1 LEITAHFVIKQ
12 CEPIGNPE
20 DKDSTG
26 PRNFVHVDSLHN
38 SLCDVHAAGGFKA
51 VVAIEEC
58 LFGQKP
64 LDLRLLDDFLAH

>member
-1 LEITAHFVIKQ
+1 LEITAHLVIKQ
-12 CEPIGNPE
+12 CEPIGDPE

-26 PRNFVHVDSLHN
+26 LGNFVNIDGLHD
-38 SLCDVHAAGGFKA
+38 SLCDVHAAGGLKA